1 MKINK
6 QKLQLAMANAC
17 LNMDDLA
24 ALAEVSRVSISKY
37 LSGLRNP
44 KPKTIGKIAKALN
57 VPVENLIDMKGGD

>member
-24 ALAEVSRVSISKY
+24 AQAEVSRVSISKY

-57 VPVENLIDMKGGD
+57 VPVENLIDVEEI

>member
-57 VPVENLIDMKGGD
+57 VPVENLIDMEES

>member
-17 LNMDDLA
+17 LSMDDLA
-24 ALAEVSRVSISKY
+24 TLAGVSRISIGKY

-44 KPKTIGKIAKALN
+44 KPKTLGKIAKALD
-57 VPVENLIDMKGGD
+57 VPVEKLIDLEES

>member
-1 MKINK
+1 MKINR

-57 VPVENLIDMKGGD
+57 VPVENLIDVEKI